1 MKELK
6 YRIADWLFASELDE
20 AYEMGIREGAKVIR
34 QDLAFRLKT
43 SRAQKELTKARK
55 EGYAKAIEVVE
66 NYE

>member
-6 YRIADWLFASELDE
+6 YRIADWLFARELDE